1 MPLKTFNEINEVA
14 GMEDVN
20 FEPESK
26 FNFLSRQLLLQRF
39 FCCTLRLYF
48 WKLGGCGN
56 DLECQHVVNQ
66 YLKNLKVV
74 RNSAKFII

>member
-48 WKLGGCGN
+48 GN
-56 DLECQHVVNQ
+56 LEVV
-66 YLKNLKVV
+66 VMT
-74 RNSAKFII
+74 